1 MPSFDNLKPNQE
13 IAEVN
18 KFAASLLNASK
29 IKMDKSPEPI
39 SQRSN
44 LLLKEHQKV
53 NSISQ
58 SDKPKFKLPS
68 ILRASQN

>member
-1 MPSFDNLKPNQE
+1 
-13 IAEVN
+13 
-18 KFAASLLNASK
+18 
-29 IKMDKSPEPI
+29 MDKSPEPI

-53 NSISQ
+53 YSISQ

-68 ILRASQN
+68 ILRASQNQNSL